1 MDSTQ
6 IFWMQLLTSV
16 VVFGIVAVWYVG
28 PYLTKVSR
36 NSALILLLFVHVPR
50 YVGMTL
56 LVAGMVDPN
65 LPIGFRSSAAYG
77 DLLEAAL
84 ALVSIFALRGNW
96 RIAVPLVWVTNTWG
110 FVDLLNGVRG
120 VLQLNVPSFNLA
132 TFWYVYTFYAPL
144 VLVSHLMIFWVLIK
158 SKSWNSVSARIPS
171 RTSASVS
178 RRNPPTM
185 WDMASLGFSHISVA
199 EPGRLAFLSG
209 QIAAT
214 PGSGEVPKDLAGQ
227 AKLATAS
234 LAAALKELGASA
246 QDIVMLR
253 VYVVNATSEAFGQAV
268 TPLRELFGDAMPS
281 ITTIGVQ
288 ALYKPEIKVEIEM
301 VVRLP

>member
-1 MDSTQ
+1 MDTPQ

-16 VVFGIVAVWYVG
+16 VVLGIVAVWYVG

-96 RIAVPLVWVTNTWG
+96 RIAVPLVWVTNSWG

-144 VLVSHLMIFWVLIK
+144 VIVSHLLIFWVLIT
-158 SKSWNSVSARIPS
+158 SRSWKR
-171 RTSASVS
+171 
-178 RRNPPTM
+178 
-185 WDMASLGFSHISVA
+185 
-199 EPGRLAFLSG
+199 
-209 QIAAT
+209 
-214 PGSGEVPKDLAGQ
+214 
-227 AKLATAS
+227 
-234 LAAALKELGASA
+234 
-246 QDIVMLR
+246 
-253 VYVVNATSEAFGQAV
+253 
-268 TPLRELFGDAMPS
+268 
-281 ITTIGVQ
+281 
-288 ALYKPEIKVEIEM
+288 
-301 VVRLP
+301 